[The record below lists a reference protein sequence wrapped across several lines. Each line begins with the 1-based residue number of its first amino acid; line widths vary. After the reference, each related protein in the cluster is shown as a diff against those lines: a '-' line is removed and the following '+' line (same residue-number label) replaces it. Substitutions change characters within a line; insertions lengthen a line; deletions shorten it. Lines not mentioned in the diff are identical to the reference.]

1 MDHTNKVVVITGAA
15 KGIGKITAQLFASQ
29 GAKVSFCD
37 IDKQAGLDTLSEL
50 KSAGYQAFF
59 QQVDI
64 TNMADMQSFADAT
77 AQEFGGIDILVCNAG
92 AAIKGTF
99 TEISLE
105 DWNKCININLTG
117 TFIACKAVVPHMLKR
132 GHGEIVIISSAS
144 ALTGTG
150 AGAAYASSKAG
161 VNGFTRALARDLTPK
176 GIIVNAIAPR
186 TIITPLMKDLFTKEE
201 LDEKTRQ
208 IPLGRIGEP
217 EDIAHWISWLATE
230 ESDFM
235 CGEIVMIDG
244 GRTYLS

>member
-1 MDHTNKVVVITGAA
+1 MKHTNKVVVITGAA
-15 KGIGKITAQLFASQ
+15 KGIGKVAAQEFAGQ
-29 GAKVSFCD
+29 GAKVAFCD
-37 IDKQAGLDTLSEL
+37 IDAQAGQETLSEL
-50 KSAGYQAFF
+50 KAAGYQAFF

-64 TNMADMQSFADAT
+64 TNMEDMKSFADAT
-77 AQEFGGIDILVCNAG
+77 AQEFGGIDILICNAG

-99 TEISLE
+99 SEISLE

-117 TFIACKAVVPHMLKR
+117 AFIACKAAVPHMLKR

-150 AGAAYASSKAG
+150 AGAAYAASKAG
-161 VNGFTRALARDLTPK
+161 LNGFTRAIARDLTPQ

-186 TIITPLMKDLFTKEE
+186 TIMTPLMKGIFSQEE

-217 EDIAHWISWLATE
+217 EDVAHWISWLASE

-235 CGEIVMIDG
+235 CGEVVMIDG